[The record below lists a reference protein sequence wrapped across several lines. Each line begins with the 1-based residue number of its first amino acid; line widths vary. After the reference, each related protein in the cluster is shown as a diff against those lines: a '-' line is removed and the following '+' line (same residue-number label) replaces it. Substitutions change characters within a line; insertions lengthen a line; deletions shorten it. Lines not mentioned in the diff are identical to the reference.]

1 LPIVGAGQYTCRRR
15 YITIRALRR
24 GASLVALLT
33 ELPGVSHAQRVTERH
48 PFFDP
53 EGRLLAFYSA
63 AMAFSPAGMA
73 PDESRLS
80 VSLEVS
86 HVPYLNAAQR
96 RPSIDKPES
105 TNLAPFFPRPRGA
118 LRVGNWTVEASWIP
132 PMRVF
137 DVEANLLSAAIAAP
151 PVTIGAFSIAP
162 RLWGTFGRIRGSMTC
177 STQTMLGHGSD
188 LELYYATVCH
198 GRESDDWF
206 EPRMLA
212 GEGVVSRSLGS
223 GGGRFYATVGARVDR
238 TRFDIGVLTQ
248 DGTRDTDHPV
258 LQLRTVRPHG
268 ALGASWRVRRGVLA
282 GGELFYAP
290 GSLLTGR
297 VSGKWIV
304 RQ

>member
-1 LPIVGAGQYTCRRR
+1 
-15 YITIRALRR
+15 
-24 GASLVALLT
+24 
-33 ELPGVSHAQRVTERH
+33 
-48 PFFDP
+48 
-53 EGRLLAFYSA
+53 
-63 AMAFSPAGMA
+63 MAFSPAGMA

-80 VSLEVS
+80 LSLEVS
-86 HVPYLNAAQR
+86 HVPYLDEAQR

-118 LRVGNWTVEASWIP
+118 LRVGNWIVEASWIP

-137 DVEANLLSAAIAAP
+137 DVEANLVSAAIVAP
-151 PVTIGAFSIAP
+151 SVRVGTWSIAP
-162 RLWGTFGRIRGSMTC
+162 RAWGTFGRVKGAMTC
-177 STQTMLGHGSD
+177 SSETMVGHGSD

-223 GGGRFYATVGARVDR
+223 GGGRLYAVLGGRVDR
-238 TRFDIGVLTQ
+238 TRFDIGVLTF
-248 DGTRDTDHPV
+248 DGARDQDHPI

-268 ALGASWRVRRGVLA
+268 ALGASWHVRRGILA

-304 RQ
+304 RR

>member
-1 LPIVGAGQYTCRRR
+1 
-15 YITIRALRR
+15 
-24 GASLVALLT
+24 
-33 ELPGVSHAQRVTERH
+33 
-48 PFFDP
+48 
-53 EGRLLAFYSA
+53 
-63 AMAFSPAGMA
+63 MAFSPAGMA

-86 HVPYLNAAQR
+86 HVPSLNESQR

-105 TNLAPFFPRPRGA
+105 TNLAPFFPRPRA
-118 LRVGNWTVEASWIP
+118 TLRLGNWTTEASWIP

-137 DVEANLLSAAIAAP
+137 DVEANLVSGAITAP
-151 PVTIGAFSIAP
+151 AWNLGTFAIAP
-162 RLWGTFGRIRGSMTC
+162 RVWGTFGRVKGSMTC
-177 STQTMLGHGSD
+177 SRQTMLGHGSD
-188 LELYYATVCH
+188 LELYYNTVCH

-223 GGGRFYATVGARVDR
+223 GGGRLYVVAGARLDR
-238 TRFDIGVLTQ
+238 TRFDIGVLTL
-248 DGTRDTDHPV
+248 DGARDTDHPI
-258 LQLRTVRPHG
+258 LQLRTVQPHG
-268 ALGASWRVRRGVLA
+268 ALGASWRVRRGVMA

-290 GSLLTGR
+290 GSLLTAR